1 MVKKKKDC
9 GQNLGY
15 ALGDLSN
22 LKEYCFVSYLS
33 IPNASLTCI
42 FLFLK

>member
-1 MVKKKKDC
+1 MVKKKDC

-15 ALGDLSN
+15 ALGDPSS
-22 LKEYCFVSYLS
+22 LKQYRFVSYLRILS
-33 IPNASLTCI
+33 ASLTCI